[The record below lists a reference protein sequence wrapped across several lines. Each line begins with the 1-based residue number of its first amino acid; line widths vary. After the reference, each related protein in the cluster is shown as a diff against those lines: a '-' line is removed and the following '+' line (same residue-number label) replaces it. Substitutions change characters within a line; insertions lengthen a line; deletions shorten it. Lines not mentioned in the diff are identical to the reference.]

1 MKLYRVD
8 SGATYWVVAEDKNQA
23 ISLAGTEEAL
33 ALDDPEELKESMS
46 GVIVKELT
54 EEQAHK
60 SMFLSDETGEQCSM
74 WDEFQQ
80 VDKPCVIACS
90 EW

>member
-60 SMFLSDETGEQCSM
+60 SMFLSDETGNNVRCGTS
-74 WDEFQQ
+74 FNRLINR
-80 VDKPCVIACS
+80 V
-90 EW
+90 